1 MGLREKRLAKPHLA
15 VLARCPRLRLEG
27 PWDES
32 ALGAVYA
39 VTLQS
44 LSPEHLPLCQQRRM
58 TEGGRGLPGCAFF
71 LLGRDE
77 RSFPCPEDHL

>member
-32 ALGAVYA
+32 GPSRPSSKTNALIWWRAIGLSRCQERE
-39 VTLQS
+39 TLPDTHS
-44 LSPEHLPLCQQRRM
+44 
-58 TEGGRGLPGCAFF
+58 T
-71 LLGRDE
+71 
-77 RSFPCPEDHL
+77 